1 MNCTTTEGVNIF
13 IPLLIV
19 KKDKCLRSSFNLTE
33 SLFVS
38 HKLTCVIYARAMEKE
53 NSHIASTKRNK

>member
-1 MNCTTTEGVNIF
+1 
-13 IPLLIV
+13 V